1 MLILT
6 KPTCA
11 LMHFQLTVKGDYNRF
26 TKVNSCLLSPPLLTS
41 NKVYYILIS
50 TLVLVQIFKKISLED
65 MLLLT
70 F

>member
-26 TKVNSCLLSPPLLTS
+26 TEVNSCLVSPPLLTS
-41 NKVYYILIS
+41 NEIYYILIS
-50 TLVLVQIFKKISLED
+50 TMVLVQILKKFSRED
-65 MLLLT
+65 M
-70 F
+70 FY